1 MFSLIEVTI
10 KTCIEHLQA
19 GYYSTYGSLKPD
31 YPEIIAWATTM
42 ALENINRSD
51 AAYHDVEHTVLVSLT
66 GQEILRGKQIRDGGV
81 TPEDWLH
88 CILSLLCH
96 DIGYIKG
103 ICRRDNPEE
112 SLYIVGKN
120 GEAVKLPP
128 GTTDASLTPYHVD
141 RGKQFVSERFGYHK
155 LIDVGILQRNIE
167 LTRFPVPKGEVYNNT
182 ADYPGLVRA
191 ADLIGQLADP
201 RYLQKLPA
209 LYREFEENGTNQQL
223 GYAHSGD
230 LRAGFP
236 GFFWNVVYPYI
247 ESGLDYLNVTQ
258 AGRQIV
264 ANLYANVFLVE
275 RELKQ
280 AADRQRKKSSD
291 EMSNEMSKEVYLAQ
305 PQTSRRDRNS
315 TKNWGT
321 RALAF
326 HPS

>member
-1 MFSLIEVTI
+1 MFSLIEITI
-10 KTCIEHLQA
+10 DTCIKHLQA

-31 YPEIIAWATTM
+31 YPEILAWATTM
-42 ALENINRSD
+42 ALENISRSD
-51 AAYHDVEHTVLVSLT
+51 AAYHDVEHTVLVALT

-103 ICRRDNPEE
+103 ICSQDNLEKKT
-112 SLYIVGKN
+112 YVIDKN
-120 GEAVKLPP
+120 EGMVKLSP
-128 GTTDASLTPYHVD
+128 GDTDASLTPYHVD

-155 LIDVGILQRNIE
+155 LIDIGILQRNIE
-167 LTRFPVPKGEVYNNT
+167 LTRFPVPQGEEYKDT
-182 ADYPGLVRA
+182 IDYPGLVRA

-209 LYREFEENGTNQQL
+209 LYREFEENGTNRQL
-223 GYAHSGD
+223 GYSHPGE

-247 ESGLDYLNVTQ
+247 EAGLEYLNVTQ

-264 ANLYANVFLVE
+264 ANLYANVFIVE

-280 AADRQRKKSSD
+280 AASRKT
-291 EMSNEMSKEVYLAQ
+291 EQSKEEMPKEMRLAQ
-305 PQTSRRDRNS
+305 PQNSRHKQNLVVLNR
-315 TKNWGT
+315 
-321 RALAF
+321 
-326 HPS
+326 

>member
-10 KTCIEHLQA
+10 DTCIKHLKA

-88 CILSLLCH
+88 CILSLLYH

-103 ICRRDNPEE
+103 ICKQDRREDRT
-112 SLYIVGKN
+112 YIVNKE
-120 GEAVKLPP
+120 GETIELPP
-128 GTTDASLTPYHVD
+128 GSTDASLTPYHVD

-155 LIDVGILQRNIE
+155 LIDIGILQRNIE
-167 LTRFPVPKGEVYNNT
+167 LTRFPVPKGEEYKDTV
-182 ADYPGLVRA
+182 DYPGLVRA

-209 LYREFEENGTNQQL
+209 LFREFEENGTNREL

-236 GFFWNVVYPYI
+236 GFFWNIVYPYI
-247 ESGLDYLNVTQ
+247 ETGLTYLEVTQ
-258 AGRQIV
+258 AGRQII
-264 ANLYANVFLVE
+264 ANLYANVFIVE

-280 AADRQRKKSSD
+280 AASRQREKSSH
-291 EMSNEMSKEVYLAQ
+291 ETPKEARLAR
-305 PQTSRRDRNS
+305 PQNSRRNRNAAN
-315 TKNWGT
+315 NWGD
-321 RALAF
+321 RAFAF
-326 HPS
+326 QPG